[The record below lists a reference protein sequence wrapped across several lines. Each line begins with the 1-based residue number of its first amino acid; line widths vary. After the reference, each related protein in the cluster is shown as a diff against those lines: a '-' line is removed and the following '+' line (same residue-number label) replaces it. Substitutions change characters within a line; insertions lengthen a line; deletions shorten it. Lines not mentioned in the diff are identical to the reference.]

1 MNWSILQKRKNDM
14 GIFKRLI
21 QEWLSDSDNSSG
33 LVKATQMAVP
43 ESVSGSRISFSVTP
57 AHGGRIVEVHRPYRE
72 DHRGQVIRYDCRPH
86 LITDEQDF
94 ANELAKL
101 ITMELLKES

>member
-1 MNWSILQKRKNDM
+1 M
-14 GIFKRLI
+14 GIFRMVI
-21 QEWLSDSDNSSG
+21 AEWLLANDSKSDRG
-33 LVKATQMAVP
+33 LVKSNGLVET
-43 ESVSGSRISFSVTP
+43 VSSDQRMSFSVTS
-57 AHGGRIVEVHRPYRE
+57 AHGGRIVEVHRPYKE